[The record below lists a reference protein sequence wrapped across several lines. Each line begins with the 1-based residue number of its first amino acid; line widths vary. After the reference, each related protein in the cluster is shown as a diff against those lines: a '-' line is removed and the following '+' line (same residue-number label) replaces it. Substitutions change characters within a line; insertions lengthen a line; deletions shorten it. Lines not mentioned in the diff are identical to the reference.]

1 VDSISSSAPLLLLG
15 SVGSCMRT
23 GTFPSTPSLLPGA
36 PRPSCWLCLLRP
48 CLVPQIHHKLH
59 YTKIRFSITSKYR
72 HMHGV
77 LNVDEI
83 KN

>member
-48 CLVPQIHHKLH
+48 GLVP
-59 YTKIRFSITSKYR
+59 
-72 HMHGV
+72 
-77 LNVDEI
+77 
-83 KN
+83 